1 MSSQTRERLLVSHFL
16 RRFVEHDLVSSNAD
30 RREVISVAG
39 GVLISVS
46 LFLAVLVALGYQF
59 SNFLPPGLTSV
70 RSIDDRFLFVSS
82 SMLVMALLAVA
93 VWDALALED
102 RDPAWLGV
110 LPVPLPVIVRTKFMA
125 VTLLAVVTAAAW
137 NLPSILLR
145 SFSLPFTLTVGVR
158 GSLILTAGHAV
169 ATLAAGA
176 FGFLAVFA
184 LREGLSAAL
193 GYTRFRAIS
202 SALQAVLVV

>member
-1 MSSQTRERLLVSHFL
+1 MSSPRTRERLLVRHFL

-82 SMLVMALLAVA
+82 SMLVMVA
-93 VWDALALED
+93 
-102 RDPAWLGV
+102 
-110 LPVPLPVIVRTKFMA
+110 
-125 VTLLAVVTAAAW
+125 
-137 NLPSILLR
+137 
-145 SFSLPFTLTVGVR
+145 
-158 GSLILTAGHAV
+158 
-169 ATLAAGA
+169 
-176 FGFLAVFA
+176 
-184 LREGLSAAL
+184 SA
-193 GYTRFRAIS
+193 
-202 SALQAVLVV
+202 